1 MPESPPARSLRVEAI
16 RLREL
21 AEDLDLRADGDVEA
35 FTELS
40 VFTLHRTAG
49 RIDTLLTAL
58 AAVEDVERTVIPLFH
73 RTERTPR

>member
-40 VFTLHRTAG
+40 VFTLPRTAG